1 MQKVSELEQEL
12 QNFEPRF
19 MEIEERMRNREVEIG
34 NYRSTMNEVNHEI
47 FIWSSDLHLICVRLK
62 MMSSELFVNKS
73 EFLTSVFTKSENFAS
88 NKRQWRRGRWVT
100 TRWRNSDDIV
110 SRLEFDTQKSRL
122 INQLEYEMSL
132 DTKNNVV
139 KWCEMIKND
148 EANIEKHKQE
158 EKKAM
163 KVVASSRVDDVI
175 SAISFV
181 DDQRDRNW
189 LEGVERQEDW
199 KEAIMWS

>member
-1 MQKVSELEQEL
+1 
-12 QNFEPRF
+12 
-19 MEIEERMRNREVEIG
+19 
-34 NYRSTMNEVNHEI
+34 
-47 FIWSSDLHLICVRLK
+47 
-62 MMSSELFVNKS
+62 
-73 EFLTSVFTKSENFAS
+73 
-88 NKRQWRRGRWVT
+88 
-100 TRWRNSDDIV
+100 
-110 SRLEFDTQKSRL
+110 
-122 INQLEYEMSL
+122 MSL

-181 DDQRDRNW
+181 DDQRDRN
-189 LEGVERQEDW
+189 
-199 KEAIMWS
+199 